1 MRLADCVRSS
11 GSGSGAT
18 DAPCAEFPMYL
29 KDEMNLKVLGR
40 CLMPCFE
47 SKTAAG
53 GTGSAVGSIPQE
65 VGNRITHN

>member
-29 KDEMNLKVLGR
+29 KDEMNLKV
-40 CLMPCFE
+40 
-47 SKTAAG
+47 
-53 GTGSAVGSIPQE
+53 GTLYPHAMNPYMVYEP
-65 VGNRITHN
+65 